1 MKKLNLDLKKLLAVK
16 VACSID
22 KNRYV
27 LNGVFVKDYQKN
39 GEIIR
44 DYVATNGRV
53 MLVIREK
60 IKEMELKNG
69 IIIFFDKI
77 KIEKKF
83 LKMDELKTEFYYNE
97 KQTNIIND
105 TFNLNFEID
114 TESCYPNYFN
124 VIPNKVVEF
133 DKQFVIDT
141 DYLKL
146 QKEFFKSS
154 NLQNQTNM
162 HFLYSKDLTDN
173 TPKIIADNR
182 DNIIKLFI
190 VMPLQTHYLQN
201 LETTNKIL
209 KEFSNI

>member
-16 VACSID
+16 VACSTD
-22 KNRYV
+22 KIRYV

-44 DYVATNGRV
+44 DYVATDGRI
-53 MLVIREK
+53 MLLIREK

-69 IIIFFDKI
+69 VIIYFDKI

-83 LKMDELKTEFYYNE
+83 LKMEELKTEFYYNE

-105 TFNLNFEID
+105 IFNLNFEID
-114 TESCYPNYFN
+114 LESCYPNYFN
-124 VIPNKVVEF
+124 VIPTKVVEYN
-133 DKQFVIDT
+133 KQFVIDT
-141 DYLKL
+141 EYLKL
-146 QKEFFKSS
+146 QKDFFKSS
-154 NLQNQTNM
+154 NIQLNM
-162 HFLYSKDLTDN
+162 HFLYSKDLTEN

-190 VMPLQTHYLQN
+190 VMPMQTSYLQN
-201 LETTNKIL
+201 LDNTNKIL
-209 KEFSNI
+209 KEFTNI